1 MFFHSWWDLIRLL
14 IVGTL
19 AYVGIVFMQRVT
31 GKRTLSKMNAF
42 DLIVTVALGSS
53 LATTLLSTQVS
64 LVEGLLAFALLMTL
78 QYIVTWLSVRSD
90 AFSRMVKSEPKLLVY
105 KGEMLRDAMRRERV
119 VEAEILQAARSGN
132 IMSID
137 EIEAVVLETDGSF
150 SVVRRPTEE
159 HAKTSLADVD
169 RSEAETSQR

>member
-1 MFFHSWWDLIRLL
+1 MFFHSWWDLTRLV

-64 LVEGLLAFALLMTL
+64 LAEGLLAFALLMTL
-78 QYIVTWLSVRSD
+78 QYVVTWLSVRSETI
-90 AFSRMVKSEPKLLVY
+90 SRLVKSEPKLLVY
-105 KGEMLRDAMRRERV
+105 KGEMLRDAMRKERV
-119 VEAEILQAARSGN
+119 VEAEILQAARTDK
-132 IMSID
+132 IMNMD

-150 SVVRRPTEE
+150 SVVRRPPEE
-159 HAKTSLADVD
+159 HSETSLGNVD
-169 RSEAETSQR
+169 LGDARQP